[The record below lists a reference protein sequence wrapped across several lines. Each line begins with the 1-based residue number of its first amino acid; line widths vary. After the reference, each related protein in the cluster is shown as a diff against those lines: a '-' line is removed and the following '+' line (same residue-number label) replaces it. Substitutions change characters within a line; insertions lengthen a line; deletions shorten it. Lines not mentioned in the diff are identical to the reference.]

1 MSGWKSAGKVFVI
14 ALLLD
19 AAYQVKAFRWF
30 YPVQALMVAMFLAI
44 VPYSLLRG
52 PVNWLTRARSNR
64 VATLSD

>member
-1 MSGWKSAGKVFVI
+1 MSGSKSAGKVFVI
-14 ALLLD
+14 SLLLD
-19 AAYQVKAFRWF
+19 AAYQVKAFRSF